1 MHTQFRAAIVAGG
14 EVTLVIKYIG
24 SKRKLVPHIIEQIQA
39 LDGVSRVCDIFTG
52 TTRVAQGCKRAGMYV
67 SANDLASYSLVFGG
81 AYIATDANT
90 ADIPRL
96 QELLD
101 HLNALPGE
109 PGYVTKTFCE
119 DARYFHP
126 RNGARID
133 AIRAEIDRLSLT
145 DNERS
150 VLLTSLLLAADR
162 VDSTTGVQMAY
173 LKKWAPRAHNDLELR
188 LPDLVAGDGEAH
200 QQDAITFAKNGG
212 TKDYDLTYIDPP
224 YNQHSYAGNYHVWE
238 TLVRNDKP
246 EAYGVAR
253 KRVDI
258 RGARNPWNSKPRFRA
273 TLMSLLAAIESRY
286 MLVSFSNEGF
296 VPTPELELLLREF
309 GAVERVD
316 IDFQRYVGARIGVHN
331 PAGEKVG
338 TVSHTTNVEHLFLL
352 DQG

>member
-1 MHTQFRAAIVAGG
+1 M
-14 EVTLVIKYIG
+14 IKYIG
-24 SKRKLVPHIIEQIQA
+24 SKRKLVPHILEVIQE
-39 LDGVSRVCDIFTG
+39 LDGITRVCDIFTG

-67 SANDLASYSLVFGG
+67 STNDLASYSAVLGDT
-81 AYIATDANT
+81 YIATDADAVDT
-90 ADIPRL
+90 ARL
-96 QELLD
+96 QALLD

-109 PGYVTKTFCE
+109 PGYVTQTFCE

-133 AIRAEIDRLSLT
+133 AIRAEIDRL
-145 DNERS
+145 DVDARERS
-150 VLLTSLLLAADR
+150 ILLTSLILAADR

-173 LKKWAPRAHNDLELR
+173 LKQWAPRAHNDLEMR
-188 LPDLVAGDGEAH
+188 LPDLIPGNGEAH
-200 QQDAITFAKNGG
+200 QGDAVAFAKAGG
-212 TKDYDLTYIDPP
+212 TRDFDLTYIDPP

-238 TLVRNDKP
+238 TLVRNDAP
-246 EAYGVAR
+246 EAYGIAR

-273 TLMSLLAAIESRY
+273 TLMSLLAAVESRY

-296 VPTPELELLLREF
+296 VPTAELEVLLQEF
-309 GAVERVD
+309 GTVERVD

-331 PAGEKVG
+331 PAGVKVG
-338 TVSHTTNVEHLFLL
+338 TVSHTTNVEHLFLV

>member
-1 MHTQFRAAIVAGG
+1 M
-14 EVTLVIKYIG
+14 IKYIG
-24 SKRKLVPHIIEQIQA
+24 SKRKLVPHILNQIQG
-39 LDGVSRVCDIFTG
+39 LGDVSRVCDIFTG
-52 TTRVAQGCKRAGMYV
+52 TTRVAQACKRAGIYV
-67 SANDLASYSLVFGG
+67 SANDLASYSEVLAG
-81 AYIATDANT
+81 AYIATDADEI
-90 ADIPRL
+90 DIDRL
-96 QELLD
+96 QRLLD
-101 HLNALPGE
+101 HLNTLPGE
-109 PGYVTKTFCE
+109 PGYITRTFCE

-133 AIRAEIDRLSLT
+133 AIRAEIDRLPLT
-145 DNERS
+145 NNERS

-173 LKKWAPRAHNDLELR
+173 LKQWAPRAHNEMELR
-188 LPDLVAGDGEAH
+188 LPELIPGAGEAH
-200 QQDAITFAKNGG
+200 RQDAVAFAKSGG
-212 TKDYDLTYIDPP
+212 TRGFDLTYLDPP

-238 TLVRNDKP
+238 TLVRNDEP
-246 EAYGVAR
+246 EAYGIAR

-258 RGARNPWNSKPRFRA
+258 RETRNPWNSKPRFRA

-296 VPTPELELLLREF
+296 VPTAELELMLKEF
-309 GAVERVD
+309 GTVTRMD

-338 TVSHTTNVEHLFLL
+338 TVSHTTNVEHLFLV

>member
-1 MHTQFRAAIVAGG
+1 M
-14 EVTLVIKYIG
+14 IKYIG
-24 SKRKLVPHIIEQIQA
+24 SKRKLVPHILEQIQS
-39 LDGVSRVCDIFTG
+39 LEGVSSVCDIFTG

-67 SANDLASYSLVFGG
+67 STNDLASYSKVLGG
-81 AYIATDANT
+81 AYIATDAD
-90 ADIPRL
+90 AIDVSRI
-96 QELLD
+96 QGFLD
-101 HLNALPGE
+101 HLNVIPGKA
-109 PGYVTKTFCE
+109 GYITQTFCE

-133 AIRAEIDRLSLT
+133 AIRAEIDRLPVD

-150 VLLTSLLLAADR
+150 VLLTALLLAADR

-173 LKKWAPRAHNDLELR
+173 LKQWAPRAHNDLEML
-188 LPDLVAGDGEAH
+188 LPGLISGNGEAH
-200 QQDAITFAKNGG
+200 QGDAVAFAKAGG
-212 TKDYDLTYIDPP
+212 TKDFDLTYIDPP

-238 TLVRNDKP
+238 TLVRNDRP
-246 EAYGVAR
+246 EAYGIAR

-296 VPTPELELLLREF
+296 VPTPELEVMLGEF

-316 IDFQRYVGARIGVHN
+316 IDFQRYIGARIGVHN

-338 TVSHTTNVEHLFLL
+338 TVSHTTNVEHLFLV

>member
-1 MHTQFRAAIVAGG
+1 M
-14 EVTLVIKYIG
+14 IKYIG
-24 SKRKLVPHIIEQIQA
+24 SKRKLVPHILEQIQA

-67 SANDLASYSLVFGG
+67 STNDLASYSAVLGG
-81 AYIATDANT
+81 AYIATDAD
-90 ADIPRL
+90 AVDVARL
-96 QELLD
+96 QQFLD

-109 PGYVTKTFCE
+109 PGYITQTFCE

-133 AIRAEIDRLSLT
+133 AIRTEIDRLPVT
-145 DNERS
+145 DNERA
-150 VLLTSLLLAADR
+150 VLMTSLLLAADR

-173 LKKWAPRAHNDLELR
+173 LKQWAPRAHNDLELR
-188 LPDLVAGDGEAH
+188 LPELISGAGEAH
-200 QQDAITFAKNGG
+200 QGDAVAFAKAGG
-212 TKDYDLTYIDPP
+212 TGDFDLTYIDPP

-238 TLVRNDKP
+238 TLVRNDQP

-273 TLMSLLAAIESRY
+273 TLMSLLAAVESRY

-296 VPTPELELLLREF
+296 VPTAELELLLQEF
-309 GAVERVD
+309 GSVERVD

-338 TVSHTTNVEHLFLL
+338 TVSHTTNVEHLFLV
-352 DQG
+352 DRG

>member
-1 MHTQFRAAIVAGG
+1 M
-14 EVTLVIKYIG
+14 IKYIG
-24 SKRKLVPHIIEQIQA
+24 SKRKLVPHILEQIQA
-39 LDGVSRVCDIFTG
+39 LEGVSRVCDIFTG

-67 SANDLASYSLVFGG
+67 STNDLASYSKVLGG
-81 AYIATDANT
+81 AYIATDAD
-90 ADIPRL
+90 AVDVPRL
-96 QELLD
+96 QGFLD
-101 HLNALPGE
+101 HLNALPGK
-109 PGYVTKTFCE
+109 PGYITQTFCE

-133 AIRAEIDRLSLT
+133 AIRAEIDQLPVT

-150 VLLTSLLLAADR
+150 VLMTSLLLAADR

-173 LKKWAPRAHNDLELR
+173 LKQWAPRAHNDLELR
-188 LPDLVAGDGEAH
+188 IPDLIAGAGEAH
-200 QQDAITFAKNGG
+200 QGDAVAFAKAGG
-212 TKDYDLTYIDPP
+212 TKDFDLTYIDPP

-238 TLVRNDKP
+238 TLVRNDRP
-246 EAYGVAR
+246 EAYGIAR

-296 VPTPELELLLREF
+296 VPTPELELLLQEF

-338 TVSHTTNVEHLFLL
+338 TVSHTTNVEHLFLV
-352 DQG
+352 DRG

>member
-1 MHTQFRAAIVAGG
+1 M
-14 EVTLVIKYIG
+14 IKYIG
-24 SKRKLVPHIIEQIQA
+24 SKRKLVPHILEHIHE

-52 TTRVAQGCKRAGMYV
+52 TTRVAQACKRAGMYV
-67 SANDLASYSLVFGG
+67 STNDLSSYSAVLGG
-81 AYIATDANT
+81 AYIATDAN
-90 ADIPRL
+90 AVDIPRL
-96 QELLD
+96 QSFLD

-109 PGYVTKTFCE
+109 PGYITRTFCE

-133 AIRAEIDRLSLT
+133 AIRAEIDRLPI
-145 DNERS
+145 DENERS

-162 VDSTTGVQMAY
+162 VDSTTGVQMAF
-173 LKKWAPRAHNDLELR
+173 LKQWAPRAHNDLEMR
-188 LPDLVAGDGEAH
+188 LPELIAGAGEAH
-200 QQDAITFAKNGG
+200 QTDAVAFAQAGG
-212 TKDYDLTYIDPP
+212 TRDFDLTYIDPP

-238 TLVRNDKP
+238 TLVRNDEP
-246 EAYGVAR
+246 EAYGIAR

-296 VPTPELELLLREF
+296 VPTAELELLLQEF
-309 GAVERVD
+309 GSVARVD

-331 PAGEKVG
+331 PAGKKVG
-338 TVSHTTNVEHLFLL
+338 TVSHTTNVEHLFLV